1 MTTDERL
8 LKAFYDGMER
18 GTHLGVAMGRFF
30 EKHGITDK
38 IPPELAE
45 EVNTVIETAI
55 AECHNLDSEYGD
67 AVKILLNT
75 ECKSLL

>member
-8 LKAFYDGMER
+8 LKAHHDGFEK
-18 GTHLGVAMGRFF
+18 GVQLGLALGRFY

-45 EVNTVIETAI
+45 DVNTVIETALD
-55 AECHNLDSEYGD
+55 ECHNLDSEYGT
-67 AVKILLNT
+67 VKILFNVDKN
-75 ECKSLL
+75 EVD